1 MASGRRAVAT
11 LALSLVWL
19 SACDGDI
26 GEGPTDGGGASGGEA
41 GASTTTTTTSTSGDG
56 GSGAGYVPDPIPD
69 IDPEPPPLCDAPS
82 TPFQFL
88 DDACGAKRFP
98 SHADRDL
105 ACPSVAAPSRSHHPA
120 TTPVVVEDAL
130 GDVVPPELDVTVIDI
145 RRVDG
150 VPHYRYLSNGSHAV
164 TFQPWSTTKFIAAA
178 NAGARLR
185 LASNDAVG
193 LTGSAGGYALGD
205 LVTAACDY
213 SYDPF
218 SSNSIG
224 RYFHDIGTRARADD
238 LIGSLWL
245 DRPPVESFGGNYGE
259 ASPNIGYTIVDGS
272 ESISL
277 TPDQSG
283 GYVNH
288 LSTFTLAEALKRLVL
303 QREEPSQRMP
313 GLTWPDV
320 RTLLYGADAT
330 PFGGMSADRAVYLQS
345 GHDFD
350 YLEARSHGRW
360 RIFSKLGNGSGGEF
374 LNVGYAC
381 LPVLDPAG
389 EPVADWGRELVI
401 AAHLPIGGQSWAERD
416 RMLARAVRAILI
428 RAVAGSL

>member
-1 MASGRRAVAT
+1 MAFGGGPSAT
-11 LALSLVWL
+11 LACALVWL
-19 SACDGDI
+19 TACNGDI
-26 GEGPTDGGGASGGEA
+26 GRSTRDDGAGGSGGEA
-41 GASTTTTTTSTSGDG
+41 GTSSTTSTSSGEG
-56 GSGAGYVPDPIPD
+56 GEGAGYVPEPIPE
-69 IDPEPPPLCDAPS
+69 IDPEPPPPCDAPA

-88 DDACGAKRFP
+88 DDACSAKRFP
-98 SHADRDL
+98 SDADREL
-105 ACPSVAAPSRSHHPA
+105 ACPIADSPSPSHHPA
-120 TTPVVVEDAL
+120 GTPVAVEDVLA
-130 GDVVPPELDVTVIDI
+130 DVVPPELDVTVIDI

-150 VPHYRYLSNGSHAV
+150 TPHFRYLSNGSHDV

-193 LTGSAGGYALGD
+193 LTASAGGYALGD

-238 LIGSLWL
+238 LIGALWL
-245 DRPPVESFGGNYGE
+245 ERPSVESFGGNYGE
-259 ASPNIGYTIVDGS
+259 SSPAIGYTFVDGG
-272 ESISL
+272 ESLSL
-277 TPDQSG
+277 TPDSSG

-303 QREEPSQRMP
+303 HREVPSQRMP

-320 RTLLYGADAT
+320 RVLLYGADST

-350 YLEARSHGRW
+350 YIEARSHGRW
-360 RIFSKLGNGSGGEF
+360 RLFSKLGNGSGGEF
-374 LNVGYAC
+374 LDVGYAC

-389 EPVADWGRELVI
+389 EPVPDWGRELVI
-401 AAHLPIGGQSWAERD
+401 AAHLPTGGATWVERD
-416 RMLARAVRAILI
+416 RMLARAFRAILI
-428 RAVAGSL
+428 RAVAGTL